1 MFLEAVTLN
10 GLGYFLNALF
20 LAIGVVCLV
29 FGADW
34 FVGGASSIAKKLR
47 IPALVI
53 GLTVVS
59 FGTSAPEL
67 AVSLTSAIKGESGI
81 ALGNVVGSNIMNVL
95 VVLGL
100 SSVISPIVVKQSLNK
115 RELPF
120 LFAAALLLIIF
131 SLDNL
136 FAGYTG
142 IANILSRGECLIFLF
157 GIVAFC
163 YISIVLAKKDAQ
175 KESSETLANHTE
187 AESIQEEEIKE
198 KPLWLSLLFL
208 VLGLAGIII
217 GAEFVT
223 TPAKSIA
230 TSLGVAAGLDIAMV
244 TNVVG
249 LTVVAVGTSLPEL
262 VTSVIAAK
270 KGENE
275 IAIGNVVGSNI
286 FNILFICG
294 MSGIITP
301 LTMTNDII
309 TDMIFS
315 LGVTVLL
322 MVVCKK
328 GKITRKNGAIL
339 MGVYAL
345 YLAYILTRLF
355 FPNIAIPF

>member
-10 GLGYFLNALF
+10 GLGYFLNTLF
-20 LAIGVVCLV
+20 LAIGVVFLV

-47 IPALVI
+47 IPTIVI

-115 RELPF
+115 REFPF
-120 LFAAALLLIIF
+120 LFAATLLLIIF

-187 AESIQEEEIKE
+187 DAIEEEEIKE
-198 KPLWLSLLFL
+198 KPLWSSLLFL
-208 VLGLAGIII
+208 ALGLAGIVI

-230 TSLGVAAGLDIAMV
+230 TSLGVAAGLDITMV

-286 FNILFICG
+286 FNILLICG

-309 TDMIFS
+309 TDMIIS

-322 MVVCKK
+322 MVICKK

>member
-1 MFLEAVTLN
+1 MFLQATTLD
-10 GLGYFLNALF
+10 GLGYFLNFLF

-47 IPALVI
+47 IPAIVI

-100 SSVISPIVVKQSLNK
+100 SAVITPIVVKKSLCK

-120 LFAAALLLIIF
+120 LLGATLLLIIF

-136 FAGYTG
+136 FTGYTG

-163 YISIVLAKKDAQ
+163 YISIVLAKKDQQIELSQA
-175 KESSETLANHTE
+175 LANGEE
-187 AESIQEEEIKE
+187 APAEEEEIKE

-208 VLGLAGIII
+208 ALGLAGIVV

-223 TPAKSIA
+223 TPAKTIA
-230 TSLGVAAGLDIAMV
+230 TSLGVSAGLDINMV

-262 VTSVIAAK
+262 VTSIVAAK

-275 IAIGNVVGSNI
+275 IAVGNVVGSNI

-294 MSGIITP
+294 MSGVITP
-301 LTMTNDII
+301 LTMTSDII
-309 TDMIFS
+309 TDMIIS
-315 LGVTVLL
+315 LGVIVL
-322 MVVCKK
+322 MTAVCKK
-328 GKITRKNGAIL
+328 GKITRKNGAL
-339 MGVYAL
+339 LLGVYAI
-345 YLAYILTRLF
+345 YLTYIIIRLF